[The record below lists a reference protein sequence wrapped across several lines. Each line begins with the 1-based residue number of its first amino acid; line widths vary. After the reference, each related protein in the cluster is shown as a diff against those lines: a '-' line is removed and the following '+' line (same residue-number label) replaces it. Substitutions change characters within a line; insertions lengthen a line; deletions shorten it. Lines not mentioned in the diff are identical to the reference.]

1 MLGFQAESRV
11 FGVGG
16 GTFTL
21 QGAIQ
26 VVPGV
31 ELEAGL
37 RAVNLHGPARGWV
50 VSPVG
55 GNARGWRGHWWPWG
69 DPRGV
74 PALPGH
80 QASSPSW
87 RQAEVVV
94 EAVQVELPQ
103 VLPQLH
109 GLPEVKSGA
118 LHGSHLPWAR
128 RAAVSA
134 LTHPK
139 IP

>member
-21 QGAIQ
+21 QGAVQ
-26 VVPGV
+26 VVPSV
-31 ELEAGL
+31 KLEAGL

-50 VSPVG
+50 ASPAG
-55 GNARGWRGHWWPWG
+55 DDARGWRGHRWPWG
-69 DPRGV
+69 DPWGV

-80 QASSPSW
+80 QASSPSR

-94 EAVQVELPQ
+94 EAVQMELPQ

-118 LHGSHLPWAR
+118 LHGSHLPWMM
-128 RAAVSA
+128 RAAASA
-134 LTHPK
+134 LAHPK